1 MNRQMAAG
9 ILLWFA
15 ANLFSCSPMKE
26 NADVLVIN
34 ANVYTVNENFA
45 PAEAFAVRE
54 GYFVEVGTTKDIM
67 DKYRS
72 DHIID
77 AGGNAV
83 YPGFM
88 DGHCHFYGYGENLY
102 RWADLSVCKSF
113 DDVLDTLEAHLAKHP
128 AEWLL
133 GRGWDHN
140 NWSPAVFPDNTRIE
154 ERFPG
159 KKVLLIRIDG
169 HASVASK
176 AAMKAA
182 GMDATT
188 RVSGGEVVLKG
199 GKPTGLL
206 IDNADLAVKAL
217 IPKMTLKEQRNAI
230 LEAQQ
235 ACFSVGLTSVVDAGL
250 PVDIIELYRNMQEE
264 GSLKM
269 KINAMINP
277 DENTLQ
283 TYLPHGPYTDE
294 RLRIN
299 TVKMFADGALG
310 SRGAL
315 MLEPYSDAHD
325 TKGLMLHE
333 SDFYYNI
340 CEQAYQAGF
349 QVSIHAIGDAA
360 NRFVLDMYADFLK
373 GPNDRRWR
381 VEHAQIVHPD
391 DFEKF
396 GAYQIIPSIQSTHAT
411 SDMLWAVHRLGDER
425 LPGAYAQQ
433 KLLAQNG
440 WLINGTDFPIE
451 GINPLHTFYTAVAR
465 KDLMGR
471 PEEGFLM
478 DEALSRKEAL
488 KSMTLWVAKGSF
500 EEDSKGSIETGK
512 HADFVILDRDILKV
526 PETEI
531 LKAQVLSTFVHG
543 ERVYQHP

>member
-1 MNRQMAAG
+1 MNWRLSGMLM
-9 ILLWFA
+9 ILA
-15 ANLFSCSPMKE
+15 VSQISCKPMKE
-26 NADVLVIN
+26 KADILVVNAH
-34 ANVYTVNENFA
+34 VYTVDAHFKV
-45 PAEAFAVRE
+45 AEAFAVSD
-54 GYFVEVGTTKDIM
+54 GLFLEVGLTQDILS
-67 DKYRS
+67 KYES

-102 RWADLSVCKSF
+102 RWADLSACKSF
-113 DDVLDTLEAHLAKHP
+113 TDVLDTLEAHLVAHP
-128 AEWLL
+128 SEWLL

-140 NWSPAVFPDNTRIE
+140 NWDPAVFPDNERLET
-154 ERFPG
+154 RFPE

-176 AAMKAA
+176 AALQAA
-182 GMDATT
+182 GIDAGT
-188 RVSGGEVVLKG
+188 RVAGGEVVLKN

-217 IPKMTLKEQRNAI
+217 IPKMTPEEQQNAI
-230 LEAQQ
+230 REAQQ
-235 ACFSVGLTSVVDAGL
+235 NCFTVGLTSVVDAGL
-250 PVDIIELYRNMQEE
+250 PVEIIELYRSMQAA

-277 DENTLQ
+277 DEATLQ
-283 TYLPHGPYTDE
+283 TYLPQGPYADD

-315 MLEPYSDAHD
+315 MLEPYSDAPG
-325 TKGLMLHE
+325 TRGLMLYDP
-333 SDFYYNI
+333 DFYANV
-340 CEQAYQAGF
+340 CEQAYEAGF
-349 QVSIHAIGDAA
+349 QVSVHAIGDAA
-360 NRFVLDMYADFLK
+360 NRFVLDLYSDILK

-381 VEHAQIVHPD
+381 IEHAQIVHPD

-396 GAYQIIPSIQSTHAT
+396 GVYQIIPSIQSTHAT

-425 LPGAYAQQ
+425 LAGAYAQQ

-465 KDLMGR
+465 KDLNGL
-471 PEEGFLM
+471 PEAGFLPE
-478 DEALSRKEAL
+478 EALSRREAL

-500 EEDSKGSIETGK
+500 EEDLKGSIETGK
-512 HADFVILDRDILKV
+512 HADFVMLDRDILSI
-526 PETEI
+526 PEAEI
-531 LKAQVLSTFVHG
+531 LDARVLSTFVHG

>member
-1 MNRQMAAG
+1 MNRRTIGMLMMAVVSL
-9 ILLWFA
+9 I
-15 ANLFSCSPMKE
+15 SCKPMKE
-26 NADVLVIN
+26 KADVLVVN
-34 ANVYTVNENFA
+34 ATVYTVDAHFKI
-45 PAEAFAVRE
+45 AEAFAVSD
-54 GYFVEVGTTKDIM
+54 GHFIEVGLTHDILS
-67 DKYRS
+67 KYES

-102 RWADLSVCKSF
+102 RWADLSACKSF
-113 DDVLDTLEAHLAKHP
+113 NDVLDTLEAHLAAHP
-128 AEWLL
+128 SEWLL

-140 NWSPAVFPDNTRIE
+140 NWDPAVFPDNERLE
-154 ERFPG
+154 VRFPE

-176 AAMKAA
+176 AALQAA
-182 GMDATT
+182 GIDAGT
-188 RVSGGEVVLKG
+188 RVPGGEVVLKN

-217 IPKMTLKEQRNAI
+217 IPKLTR
-230 LEAQQ
+230 EAQQ
-235 ACFSVGLTSVVDAGL
+235 NAIREAQQNCFAVGLTSVVDAGL
-250 PVDIIELYRNMQEE
+250 PVEIIELYRSMQAA

-277 DENTLQ
+277 DESTLQ
-283 TYLPHGPYTDE
+283 TYLPQGPYADE

-315 MLEPYSDAHD
+315 MLEPYSDAPD
-325 TKGLMLHE
+325 TRGLMLN
-333 SDFYYNI
+333 DPDVYANV

-349 QVSIHAIGDAA
+349 QVSVHAIGDAA
-360 NRFVLDMYADFLK
+360 NRFVLDLYGDVLK

-381 VEHAQIVHPD
+381 IEHAQIVHPD

-396 GAYQIIPSIQSTHAT
+396 AAFQIIPSIQSTHAT

-425 LPGAYAQQ
+425 LAGAYAQQ

-465 KDLMGR
+465 KNLNGL
-471 PEEGFLM
+471 PEAGFLPE
-478 DEALSRKEAL
+478 EALSRREAL
-488 KSMTLWVAKGSF
+488 ASMTRWVAKGSF
-500 EEDSKGSIETGK
+500 EEDIKGSIEIGK
-512 HADFVILDRDILKV
+512 HADFVMLDRDILSI
-526 PETEI
+526 PEAEI
-531 LKAQVLSTFVHG
+531 LKARVLSTFVHG